1 MGLISGIVELI
12 KQAISWIK
20 KVFQYVINGI
30 FNFLAHCVNWFKS
43 LKLDKNRHVPFV
55 ANGNQFKE
63 MLQKAPTK
71 NVGIF
76 EGVYDE
82 ATDEIIENRFI
93 EADALD
99 PKTREVLGDEDL
111 VVLS

>member
-43 LKLDKNRHVPFV
+43 LRLDKNRHVPFV
-55 ANGNQFKE
+55 ANGEQFKD
-63 MLQKAPTK
+63 MLKTAPKK

-76 EGVYDE
+76 QGVFDE
-82 ATDEIIENRFI
+82 ATDEIVENRFI

-99 PKTREVLGDEDL
+99 SKTREVLGNEDL

>member
-1 MGLISGIVELI
+1 
-12 KQAISWIK
+12 
-20 KVFQYVINGI
+20 
-30 FNFLAHCVNWFKS
+30 
-43 LKLDKNRHVPFV
+43 
-55 ANGNQFKE
+55 

-82 ATDEIIENRFI
+82 ATDEIVENRFI

>member
-12 KQAISWIK
+12 KRAISWIK
-20 KVFQYVINGI
+20 KVFQFVINGI

-43 LKLDKNRHVPFV
+43 LRLDKNRHVPFV
-55 ANGNQFKE
+55 ANGEQFKD
-63 MLQKAPTK
+63 MLKTAPKK

-76 EGVYDE
+76 QGVFDE
-82 ATDEIIENRFI
+82 ATDEIVENRFI

-99 PKTREVLGDEDL
+99 PKTREVLGNEDL

>member
-12 KQAISWIK
+12 KGAIRWIK
-20 KVFQYVINGI
+20 QIVKRVINGI

-43 LKLDKNRHVPFV
+43 LRLDKNRHVPFV

-82 ATDEIIENRFI
+82 VTDEIVENRFI

>member
-1 MGLISGIVELI
+1 MGLISGIAELI
-12 KQAISWIK
+12 QRAISWIK
-20 KVFQYVINGI
+20 KVFQFVINGI

-43 LKLDKNRHVPFV
+43 LRLDKNRHVPFV

-82 ATDEIIENRFI
+82 ATDEIVENRFI
-93 EADALD
+93 EADALE
-99 PKTREVLGDEDL
+99 PKTREVLGNEDL